1 MRAGNKKNMGAVLK
15 RLMAYILKK
24 YKWQCLLVALCI
36 LVSTAANIGG
46 TLFMR
51 NLIDDYILPF
61 VNRAQPDLT
70 PLLRALLM
78 MAAVYY
84 VGVFCTWAYNF
95 MMIYVSQGMLKT
107 VRDDLFCH
115 MERLPVRYFDTKSHG
130 DIMSIYT
137 NDTDTLRQVISQS
150 MPQMLS
156 AVITIAG
163 VFASMLV
170 LSLPLTIITVVMILC
185 MVFATKTISA
195 KSGHY
200 FVKQQTD
207 VGNLNGYIEE
217 MMEGQKV
224 VKVFCHETACI
235 KDFKDLNG
243 KLRDSANN
251 ANRYASILMPVLGN
265 LGYVSYAVIA
275 MVGACLSIFGGQMT
289 LGTLASFLQFS
300 RSFNQP
306 ISQLSQQ
313 LNSIIMAAAGAERI
327 FGLLDE
333 EAELDNG
340 YVKLVNAKYDAQGN
354 LTEVSERTG
363 IWAWKH
369 YHKADNTTTYQLMEG
384 DVVFDH
390 VDFGYTEDKEVLHDI
405 EIYARP
411 GQKVAFVGAT
421 GAGKTTV
428 TNLINRFYDVQDG
441 KIRYDGININ
451 KIKKDDLRHSLGL
464 VLQDTHLFTGTVM
477 DNIRYGKLDATE
489 EEVIRAA
496 KLANAHDFIMKLPD
510 GYQTQLKGSGNTL
523 SQGQR
528 QLLAI
533 ARVAVAD
540 PPVLILDEATSSI
553 DTRTEKIVQDGM
565 DRLMKGRTV
574 FVIAHRLSTIRNSDV
589 IMVLDHGRIVER
601 GNHESLLAKKGIYYQ
616 LYTGKL
622 EQD

>member
-1 MRAGNKKNMGAVLK
+1 MKAGNKKNMGATLK
-15 RLMAYILKK
+15 RLLSYILKK
-24 YKWQCLLVALCI
+24 YKWQCLFVALCI
-36 LVSTAANIGG
+36 LASTAANIGG

-61 VNRAQPDLT
+61 VNQVQPDLA
-70 PLLRALLM
+70 PLLRALLV

-84 VGVFCTWAYNF
+84 IGVFCTWAYNYI
-95 MMIYVSQGMLKT
+95 MIYVSQGMLKT
-107 VRDDLFCH
+107 VRDDLFRH
-115 MERLPVRYFDTKSHG
+115 MERLPIRYFDTKSHG

-156 AVITIAG
+156 AVITIVG
-163 VFASMLV
+163 VFISMLA
-170 LSLPLTIITVVMILC
+170 LSRPLTVITVMMVVC
-185 MVFATKTISA
+185 MVFATKTISS
-195 KSGHY
+195 KSGYY

-224 VKVFCHETACI
+224 VKVFCHENDCI
-235 KDFKDLNG
+235 QDFKALNG

-265 LGYVSYAVIA
+265 LGYVSYAVIS
-275 MVGACLSIFGGQMT
+275 MVGACMSIFGGQMT

-306 ISQLSQQ
+306 VSQLSQQ
-313 LNSIIMAAAGAERI
+313 LNSIIMAIAGAERI

-333 EAELDNG
+333 EPEQDGG
-340 YVKLVNAKYDAQGN
+340 YVKLVNAGYDAQGN
-354 LTEVSERTG
+354 LTEVPGRTG
-363 IWAWKH
+363 MWAWKH
-369 YHKADNTTTYQLMEG
+369 YHKANDTTTYQPMNG

-390 VDFGYTEDKEVLHDI
+390 VDFGYTEDRTVLHDI
-405 EIYARP
+405 EIFARP

-421 GAGKTTV
+421 GAGKTTI
-428 TNLINRFYDVQDG
+428 TNLLNRFYDIQDG

-451 KIKKDDLRHSLGL
+451 KIQKADLRHSLGI

-477 DNIRYGKLDATE
+477 DNIRYGKLNATE
-489 EEVIRAA
+489 EEVIKAA
-496 KLANAHDFIMKLPD
+496 KLANAHDFIMKLPN
-510 GYQTQLKGSGNTL
+510 GYQTVLKSSGGSL

-540 PPVLILDEATSSI
+540 PHRRELKQKILV
-553 DTRTEKIVQDGM
+553 K
-565 DRLMKGRTV
+565 
-574 FVIAHRLSTIRNSDV
+574 
-589 IMVLDHGRIVER
+589 
-601 GNHESLLAKKGIYYQ
+601 
-616 LYTGKL
+616 
-622 EQD
+622 